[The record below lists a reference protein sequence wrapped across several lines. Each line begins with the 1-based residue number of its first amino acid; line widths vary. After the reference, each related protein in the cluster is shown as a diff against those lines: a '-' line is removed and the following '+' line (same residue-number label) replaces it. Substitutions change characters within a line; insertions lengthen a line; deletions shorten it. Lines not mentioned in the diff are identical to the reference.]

1 MYHSDRDSHESYYQI
16 LGLDQNADE
25 KQIKS
30 AYRKMALTYHPD
42 KNPGD
47 KIALERFKR
56 ITEAYGILIDPVK
69 RKEYD
74 QYLLHAERLNRVRMG
89 FGGHGYTN
97 ILNDIFK
104 NLGYREVFEQ
114 MAKGGSI
121 RMDERFLREIL
132 AGGFLFGGIFFG
144 FWGISPFGLKVQ
156 DGCIHFGE
164 SPLNLSNIL
173 STLKERFKSGLVKG
187 VHQIKGFWAS
197 IGSRS
202 SIEDKRHPKYQL
214 EITPEEAKKGITKI
228 FGIQVQGG
236 IQKYQIRIPA
246 GIRDGMNLK
255 IKDKDSQP
263 FYLLIKIIK
272 S

>member
-1 MYHSDRDSHESYYQI
+1 MYHSDRDSHENYYQI
-16 LGLDQNADE
+16 LGLDQDVHE

-30 AYRKMALTYHPD
+30 AYRKLALTYHPD

-56 ITEAYGILIDPVK
+56 ITEAYGVLIDPVK

-89 FGGHGYTN
+89 FGGHGYTD

-104 NLGYREVFEQ
+104 NPASREVFEQ

-144 FWGISPFGLKVQ
+144 FWGISPFGLKVRE
-156 DGCIHFGE
+156 GRIHFGE
-164 SPLNLSNIL
+164 SSLDFSHIL

-197 IGSRS
+197 IGSGS
-202 SIEDKRHPKYQL
+202 NIEDKRHPKYQL
-214 EITPEEAKKGITKI
+214 EITPEEAKQGITKI
-228 FGIQVQGG
+228 FSIQVQGG
-236 IQKYQIRIPA
+236 IQKYQIKIPA
-246 GIRDGMNLK
+246 GIKDGMNLK
-255 IKDKDSQP
+255 ITDKDSKS
-263 FYLLIKIIK
+263 FYLLIKIING
-272 S
+272 